1 MELDLAQ
8 LLSWGKA
15 IVAAVLALV
24 ALIAAGPSLIAKM
37 KSKASA
43 ITLPPEKVSTKIVDG
58 SLLVASNSD
67 KLPPVGFEDHV
78 NTIVGAAPF
87 ASSDVLLDYLK
98 KGMTEA
104 QVLRSEVS
112 RMGSINTT
120 PVKEV
125 KS

>member
-37 KSKASA
+37 KSSSPT
-43 ITLPPEKVSTKIVDG
+43 ITLPPVRNSAKVVDD
-58 SLLVASNSD
+58 SLLVTSNSD

-78 NTIVGAAPF
+78 NTIGGAAPF

-104 QVLRSEVS
+104 QVLRAEVS